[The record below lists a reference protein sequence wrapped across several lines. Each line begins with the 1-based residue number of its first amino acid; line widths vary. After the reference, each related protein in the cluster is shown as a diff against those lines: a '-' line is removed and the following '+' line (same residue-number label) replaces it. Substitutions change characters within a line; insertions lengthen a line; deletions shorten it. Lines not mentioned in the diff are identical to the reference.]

1 LRRLIIT
8 GVTGAVAITLS
19 LAVVVPGVVVLAR
32 APRWRAGPGVRLRA
46 LAQRS
51 VITDAAGN
59 LLGYLG
65 SSDREFVALDEI
77 PKLLQDAVVA
87 VEDSTFWSNAGI
99 DVNGVL
105 RAALANLRSGVTG
118 QGGSTIT
125 QQLVKNRVLTSR
137 VTIERKLREM
147 VLAVEI
153 ADRYSKRQILEQ
165 YLNTVYFGQGAYGV
179 KAAMERL
186 FLRDSIYGP
195 VSPPLAEI
203 TPGQAALL
211 AGLIASPEG
220 DNPFVDPARA
230 GARRSF
236 VLDRMVSQGVITDAD
251 AAAAR
256 AEALPGIRPPPDLRP
271 RSSWV
276 EELQDRLLNDPL
288 YSALGATTAE
298 REKRLLTGGLRVTAT
313 LDPVMQQAAQDA
325 MAAILPEKP
334 GFTGALVAIDP
345 RSGEVKAMVAGPGF
359 EESQYNIAT
368 SLPGRQAGSTWKV
381 MTLAAALE
389 QGFSPDDRVSGTSP
403 CDFGELGATQNAEPG
418 DATMT
423 LRSATAHSV
432 NCAFVRTEL
441 AVGFPEVIDA
451 AHRMGIDQQ
460 TLQPVLTLTLGA
472 IESTPLEMATVAATI
487 ANGGIHHRPTFV
499 HQITASDGTVVFDAE
514 ISAGERAIPADVAA
528 CETDI
533 LRDVITSGTGTA
545 ARLGTRPVAGKT
557 GTTDAKTDANFLGF
571 TPQLATFVWHGDASG
586 RVPGAG
592 YGGEIPARI
601 FQFFMTRALQGTEPE
616 PFPDPGPVCD
626 RPGKTIANAGRIDE
640 PLVEPEAIEEPPA
653 PIPTSPRAPTTS
665 PRRTQTKK
673 STSPTP
679 TPSVTP
685 APTEAPPSPVTAP

>member
-1 LRRLIIT
+1 MRRLVIT
-8 GVTGAVAITLS
+8 GVIGAVAITLS
-19 LAVVVPGVVVLAR
+19 LAVVVPGVVVLSR
-32 APRWRAGPGVRLRA
+32 APHWRAGPGVPLRA

-51 VITDAAGN
+51 VITDANGN

-99 DVNGVL
+99 DLSGVL

-147 VLAVEI
+147 VLAVEL
-153 ADRYSKRQILEQ
+153 ADRYSKREILEQ

-186 FLRDSIYGP
+186 FLRDSMYGP
-195 VSPPLAEI
+195 VAPPLAEI

-220 DNPFVDPARA
+220 NNPFVDPARA
-230 GARRSF
+230 GTRRAF

-251 AAAAR
+251 AVAAR
-256 AEALPGIRPPPDLRP
+256 SEALPSIRPRLDLRP

-276 EELQDRLLNDPL
+276 EELQDRLLNEPL
-288 YSALGATTAE
+288 YAVLGATPAE
-298 REKRLLTGGLRVTAT
+298 REERLLTGGLRITAT
-313 LDPVMQQAAQDA
+313 LDPVTQQAAQDA
-325 MAAILPEKP
+325 MTAILPEKP
-334 GFTGALVAIDP
+334 GFTAALVAIDP

-368 SLPGRQAGSTWKV
+368 SLPGRQSGSTWKV

-389 QGFSPDDRVSGTSP
+389 QGFSPNDRVSGTSP
-403 CDFGELGATQNAEPG
+403 CEFGVLGATQNAEPG

-423 LRSATAHSV
+423 LRAATAHSV

-441 AVGFPEVIDA
+441 AVGFPAVIDT

-487 ANGGIHHRPTFV
+487 ASGGVHRRPTFV
-499 HQITASDGTVVFDAE
+499 DQITASDGTVIFDAE
-514 ISAGERAIPADVAA
+514 ISPGEQAIPADVAA
-528 CETDI
+528 CEIDI
-533 LRDVITSGTGTA
+533 LRDVITSGTGTRA
-545 ARLGTRPVAGKT
+545 GLGTRPVAGKT
-557 GTTDAKTDANFLGF
+557 GTTDEKTDANFLGF
-571 TPQLATFVWHGDASG
+571 TPQLATFVWHGNASG

-601 FQFFMTRALQGTEPE
+601 FQAFMSRALQDTEPE

-626 RPGKTIANAGRIDE
+626 RPSKTITNAGRVNQQ
-640 PLVEPEAIEEPPA
+640 PVEPETTEEPPA
-653 PIPTSPRAPTTS
+653 PP
-665 PRRTQTKK
+665 
-673 STSPTP
+673 PTP
-679 TPSVTP
+679 TPTTAS
-685 APTEAPPSPVTAP
+685 PPPVTTP